1 MVDGIEDISLDEWN
15 GEIGSVEYMQELCL
29 GGGIGLVEESKQL
42 RELYAVVI
50 KYLGSVR
57 RQRWKRICSL
67 GLLVRNPLEPKGVGT
82 QGVLSDERSATELL
96 VRYSHENR

>member
-29 GGGIGLVEESKQL
+29 GGGIDSVVESKQL
-42 RELYAVVI
+42 RELYALVI

-57 RQRWKRICSL
+57 RQRWRRICSL
-67 GLLVRNPLEPKGVGT
+67 GLLNGNPLEPMGVCT
-82 QGVLSDERSATELL
+82 QGKFLDK
-96 VRYSHENR
+96 